1 MGPAPLE
8 NKLEELA
15 DVSSLMEDVN
25 SLDGGREG
33 TTHAEEGGSSEAKDQ
48 LIFDL

>member
-15 DVSSLMEDVN
+15 DVSSLMEDVQ
-25 SLDGGREG
+25 SLEDDREG
-33 TTHAEEGGSSEAKDQ
+33 TTHSEERGSSEMAAPAIYD
-48 LIFDL
+48 I